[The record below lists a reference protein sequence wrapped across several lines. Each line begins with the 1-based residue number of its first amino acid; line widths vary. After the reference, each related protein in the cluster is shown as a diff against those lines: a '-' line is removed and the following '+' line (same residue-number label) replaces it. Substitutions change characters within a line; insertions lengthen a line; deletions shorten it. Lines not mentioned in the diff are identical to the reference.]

1 MELVR
6 EMGAFLISFCN
17 IFFFFFLLPLQKK
30 MLLKTC
36 WSKDEDPFCRLLPLW
51 RSLLFY
57 LHVGIKNKVSV
68 LKSRQVLFWSLCLSS
83 GSNFQSAPGGATL
96 APPKLPH
103 MICPTAFE
111 RSNGGLASPHSNA
124 HGLSNQVLNKG
135 WGHPPTPASVFGC
148 GWERIFAQDDSIKL
162 CLK

>member
-1 MELVR
+1 
-6 EMGAFLISFCN
+6 MGAFLISFCN
-17 IFFFFFLLPLQKK
+17 IFFFFPFAAAEENAFENLLVQRRRPVLHAPPSVAQFTFLH
-30 MLLKTC
+30 
-36 WSKDEDPFCRLLPLW
+36 
-51 RSLLFY
+51 

-68 LKSRQVLFWSLCLSS
+68 LKSRQVLFWSLCLST

-124 HGLSNQVLNKG
+124 HGLSNLVLNKG